1 MIQWWCRK
9 LTRENHFG
17 KIDYFRGQVQKKIF
31 HITNWKKL
39 SHGKFWDCQ
48 KMKRSFFSTIY
59 RRAFS
64 EIAFGFRLFFLLWKV
79 HHRKRWLSGT
89 SQKALASFSQPFVD
103 AAEKVSFY
111 NLRSK
116 SRDMPSIFNGL
127 ALIQMLIWDH
137 FWTLLTS
144 G

>member
-17 KIDYFRGQVQKKIF
+17 KIDYFRGQVQKKFFTSLIEKSWAMENF
-31 HITNWKKL
+31 EIAKKW
-39 SHGKFWDCQ
+39 SAP
-48 KMKRSFFSTIY
+48 FFSTIY

-111 NLRSK
+111 NMRSR

-127 ALIQMLIWDH
+127 VLIQMLIWDH
-137 FWTLLTS
+137 FQTLLTS
-144 G
+144 S